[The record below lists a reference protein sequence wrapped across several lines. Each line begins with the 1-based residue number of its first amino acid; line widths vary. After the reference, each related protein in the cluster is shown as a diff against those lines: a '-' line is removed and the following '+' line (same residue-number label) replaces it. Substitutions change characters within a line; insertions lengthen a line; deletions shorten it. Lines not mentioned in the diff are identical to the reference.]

1 MSRTKLITEE
11 LLRALETGSD
21 IGEVMRRHKDSKS
34 TLYAALA
41 MVLPVAQQRLHA
53 AQRQEQAANDNARA
67 LLDEEASLTGRIHE
81 LESKTAHKEQRLAE
95 VDRSLVQ
102 REALLGRVD
111 ALERGGFSVEDLERL
126 RGSLATL
133 ADAADRTPKEA
144 VEVFFATFDRCS

>member
-111 ALERGGFSVEDLERL
+111 ALGML
-126 RGSLATL
+126 
-133 ADAADRTPKEA
+133 
-144 VEVFFATFDRCS
+144 